1 MRQRIG
7 TPIVPR
13 NKADPT
19 RSSRQVGRMYRDIEG
34 RYLGIKRDLRAL
46 FDMQLTGSYV
56 ETNSEHSFMVCNNED
71 GPATIYQ
78 VNIGRYIYDMTASKL
93 ASLLESVQGILDRWL
108 TEGGEQD
115 IWSMEYVAAEYDRG
129 TQQAVDNLSAQ
140 SPIYEQQVTLAD
152 RLSSPA
158 IQNQIASA
166 QVATYSDWKGI
177 SDAARADLAGVITD
191 SVARGINPRE
201 TASIVSKR
209 LDVSMVRAKAIAQ
222 TEQVGALRAAQR
234 NETKWS
240 RDTLGLN
247 TAMLHLSAL
256 KPTSRSWHVSRHGKT
271 YTPEEVEAWYAERG
285 NRYNCYCSQIPCLL
299 DDDGNLF
306 NKGLAQKLEEERKR
320 WVK

>member
-1 MRQRIG
+1 
-7 TPIVPR
+7 
-13 NKADPT
+13 
-19 RSSRQVGRMYRDIEG
+19 MYRDIED

-46 FDMQLTGSYV
+46 FEMQLTGSHV
-56 ETNSEHSFMVCNNED
+56 ETNSEHSFMVCNNEE

-93 ASLLESVQGILDRWL
+93 ASLLESVQGVLDRWL

-115 IWSMEYVAAEYDRG
+115 IWSMEYVAAEYERG

-209 LDVSMVRAKAIAQ
+209 LDVSMVRAKTIAQ

-234 NETKWS
+234 NETAWS

-256 KPTSRSWHVSRHGKT
+256 KPTSRSWHVARHGHT
-271 YTPEEVEAWYAERG
+271 YTPEEVETWYAERG

-306 NKGLAQKLEEERKR
+306 NKGLTEKLEEERKR

>member
-1 MRQRIG
+1 
-7 TPIVPR
+7 
-13 NKADPT
+13 
-19 RSSRQVGRMYRDIEG
+19 MYRDIED

-46 FDMQLTGSYV
+46 FDMQLTGSYI
-56 ETNSEHSFMVCNNED
+56 ETNSQHSFMVCNNED

-115 IWSMEYVAAEYDRG
+115 IWSMEYVAAEYERG

-209 LDVSMVRAKAIAQ
+209 LDVSMVRAKTIAQ

-234 NETKWS
+234 NEADWA
-240 RDTLGLN
+240 RDSLGLN
-247 TAMLHLSAL
+247 TAILWISAL
-256 KPTSRSWHVSRHGKT
+256 KPTTRAWHRARHGKT
-271 YTPEEVEAWYAERG
+271 YTTQEVEDFYSQGG
-285 NRYNCYCSQIPCLL
+285 NRINCYCANIPCLL
-299 DDDGNLF
+299 DDDGNLY
-306 NKGLAQKLEEERKR
+306 NKGLSEKLSKEREDWKPASN
-320 WVK
+320 

>member
-1 MRQRIG
+1 
-7 TPIVPR
+7 
-13 NKADPT
+13 
-19 RSSRQVGRMYRDIEG
+19 MYRDIED

-56 ETNSEHSFMVCNNED
+56 ETNSQQSFMACNNEE

-78 VNIGRYIYDMTASKL
+78 VNIGRYIYDMAASKL
-93 ASLLESVQGILDRWL
+93 ATLLESVQGILDRWL
-108 TEGGEQD
+108 IEGGEQD
-115 IWSMEYVAAEYDRG
+115 VWSMEYVAAEYERG

-158 IQNQIASA
+158 IQNQIANA

-209 LDVSMVRAKAIAQ
+209 LDVSMVRAKTIAQ

-234 NETKWS
+234 NEAAWS

-256 KPTSRSWHVSRHGKT
+256 KPTSRSWHVARHGHT

-306 NKGLAQKLEEERKR
+306 NKGLAEKLEEERKR

>member
-1 MRQRIG
+1 
-7 TPIVPR
+7 
-13 NKADPT
+13 
-19 RSSRQVGRMYRDIEG
+19 MYRDIEG

>member
-1 MRQRIG
+1 
-7 TPIVPR
+7 
-13 NKADPT
+13 
-19 RSSRQVGRMYRDIEG
+19 MYRDIED

-56 ETNSEHSFMVCNNED
+56 ETNSRQSFMVCNNEE

-78 VNIGRYIYDMTASKL
+78 VNIGRYIYDMAASKL
-93 ASLLESVQGILDRWL
+93 ATLLESVQGILDRWL

-115 IWSMEYVAAEYDRG
+115 VWSMEYVAAEYERG

-209 LDVSMVRAKAIAQ
+209 LDVSMVRAKTIAQ

-234 NETKWS
+234 NEAAWS

-256 KPTSRSWHVSRHGKT
+256 KPTSRAWHVARHGHT

-285 NRYNCYCSQIPCLL
+285 NRINCYCSQIPCLL
-299 DDDGNLF
+299 DDEGNLF
-306 NKGLAQKLEEERKR
+306 NKGLAEKLEAERKK
-320 WVK
+320 WAK

>member
-1 MRQRIG
+1 
-7 TPIVPR
+7 
-13 NKADPT
+13 
-19 RSSRQVGRMYRDIEG
+19 MYRD
-34 RYLGIKRDLRAL
+34 LGIKRDLRAL

-56 ETNSEHSFMVCNNED
+56 ETNSQHSFMVCNNEE

-115 IWSMEYVAAEYDRG
+115 IWSMEYVAAEYERG

-166 QVATYSDWKGI
+166 QVATYSEWKGI
-177 SDAARADLAGVITD
+177 SDAARADLSGVITD

-209 LDVSMVRAKAIAQ
+209 LDVSMVRAKTIAQ

-234 NETKWS
+234 NEAAWS

-256 KPTSRSWHVSRHGKT
+256 KPTSRSWHVARHGKT

-306 NKGLAQKLEEERKR
+306 NKGLAEKLEEERKR

>member
-1 MRQRIG
+1 
-7 TPIVPR
+7 
-13 NKADPT
+13 
-19 RSSRQVGRMYRDIEG
+19 MYRDIED
-34 RYLGIKRDLRAL
+34 RYLGIKRDLREL

-56 ETNSEHSFMVCNNED
+56 ETNSQQSFMVCNNEE

-78 VNIGRYIYDMTASKL
+78 VNIGRYIYDMAASKL
-93 ASLLESVQGILDRWL
+93 ASLLESVQDILDRWL

-115 IWSMEYVAAEYDRG
+115 IWSMEYVAAEYERG

-140 SPIYEQQVTLAD
+140 SPIYEQQVALAD

-209 LDVSMVRAKAIAQ
+209 LDVSMVRAKTIAQ

-234 NETKWS
+234 NETVWS

-256 KPTSRSWHVSRHGKT
+256 KPTSRPWHVARHGKT
-271 YTPEEVEAWYAERG
+271 YSPEEVEAWYAERG
-285 NRYNCYCSQIPCLL
+285 NRYNCFCSQIPCLL

-306 NKGLAQKLEEERKR
+306 NKGLAEKLAEERQLWK
-320 WVK
+320 

>member
-1 MRQRIG
+1 
-7 TPIVPR
+7 
-13 NKADPT
+13 
-19 RSSRQVGRMYRDIEG
+19 MYRDIED

-56 ETNSEHSFMVCNNED
+56 ETNSQQSFMMCNNEE

-115 IWSMEYVAAEYDRG
+115 IWSMEYVAAEYERG

-166 QVATYSDWKGI
+166 QVATCSDWKGI
-177 SDAARADLAGVITD
+177 SAAARADLAGVITD

-209 LDVSMVRAKAIAQ
+209 LDVSMVRAKTIAQ

-234 NETKWS
+234 NEAAWS

-256 KPTSRSWHVSRHGKT
+256 KPTSRSWHVARHGKT

-306 NKGLAQKLEEERKR
+306 NKGLAEKLKKESTI
-320 WVK
+320 WT

>member
-1 MRQRIG
+1 
-7 TPIVPR
+7 
-13 NKADPT
+13 
-19 RSSRQVGRMYRDIEG
+19 MY

-56 ETNSEHSFMVCNNED
+56 ETNSQHSFMVCNNEE

-115 IWSMEYVAAEYDRG
+115 IWSMEYVAAEYERG

-166 QVATYSDWKGI
+166 QVATYSEWKGI
-177 SDAARADLAGVITD
+177 SDAARADLSGVITD

-209 LDVSMVRAKAIAQ
+209 LDVSMVRAKTIAQ

-234 NETKWS
+234 NEAAWS

-256 KPTSRSWHVSRHGKT
+256 KPTSRSWHVARHGKT

-306 NKGLAQKLEEERKR
+306 NKGLAEKLEEERKR

>member
-1 MRQRIG
+1 
-7 TPIVPR
+7 
-13 NKADPT
+13 
-19 RSSRQVGRMYRDIEG
+19 MYRDIEE
-34 RYLGIKRDLRAL
+34 RYLGIKRDLRSL

-56 ETNSEHSFMVCNNED
+56 ETNSQHSFMVCNKED
-71 GPATIYQ
+71 VPATIYQ

-115 IWSMEYVAAEYDRG
+115 IWSMEYVAAEYERG

-209 LDVSMVRAKAIAQ
+209 LDVSMVRAKTIAQ

-234 NETKWS
+234 NEAAWS

-256 KPTSRSWHVSRHGKT
+256 KPTSRTWHVARHGKT

-306 NKGLAQKLEEERKR
+306 NKGLAEKLEEERKR